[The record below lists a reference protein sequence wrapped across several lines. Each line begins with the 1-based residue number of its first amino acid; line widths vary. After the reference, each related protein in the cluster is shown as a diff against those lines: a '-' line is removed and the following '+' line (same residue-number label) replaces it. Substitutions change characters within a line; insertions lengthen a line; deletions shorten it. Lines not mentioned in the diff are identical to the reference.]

1 VENSRDKL
9 IEAAINLGESIGL
22 NRAVCQIYALLY
34 LSEKPLSPTE
44 IGRILEMSKG
54 NVSIN
59 LKTLEQWN
67 AVRKVW
73 RKGYSRALYAANENI
88 EEIILNKLKTGLEKR
103 ISYAR
108 PLINEAKGKEK
119 SKDDN
124 FLKKLDRI
132 EKLISKIE
140 FFLDNFETIKSIT
153 SS

>member
-1 VENSRDKL
+1 MENSRDKL

-153 SS
+153 TK

>member
-153 SS
+153 TK